1 MTDSE
6 LHVRLL
12 RSLAAAGVE
21 VASVEDLVQ
30 LSGGASRNTYSFVAA
45 EPSGARRRLVL
56 QAERHGGIDRDLGAR
71 EQVAI
76 MRAAVEAGAPV
87 PEPVA
92 CGDGAHGL
100 GTPWL
105 VTDHVAG
112 ESIARRILR
121 DDRYHEARSR
131 LTAQCAAALAAIH
144 RLDATRLGLEPTG
157 DPLAEWQERM
167 DLLGHAHPAFE
178 LAFRW
183 LADRRPPPRP
193 AGFVHG
199 DFRLGNLLVDEHGLR
214 AVLDWELAHAGD
226 PIEDLGWLCT
236 PAWRFGSPH
245 PVAGV
250 GDYRELLDAYEVASG
265 VRIEPAHLEWWVVFG
280 ALRWGIICIVQS
292 ETHRSGVHRSVELAT
307 IGRRVCENELDVLD
321 LITWT

>member
-1 MTDSE
+1 MTDPDIAD
-6 LHVRLL
+6 RLA
-12 RSLAAAGVE
+12 RSLRAAGVE
-21 VASVEDLVQ
+21 VATVADIVQ
-30 LSGGASRNTYSFVAA
+30 LSGGASRNTYSFVAVDD
-45 EPSGARRRLVL
+45 SGSRRRIVL
-56 QAERHGGIDRDLGAR
+56 QAQRQGGIDRDLGVV
-71 EQVAI
+71 EQAGILKAAI
-76 MRAAVEAGAPV
+76 DAGAPV

-92 CGDGAHGL
+92 SGDGADGL

-105 VTDHVAG
+105 VTDHVEG

-121 DDRYHEARSR
+121 DDRYREARSR
-131 LTAQCAAALAAIH
+131 LTAQCATALAAIH
-144 RLDATRLGLEPTG
+144 RIDATGLDLEPSA
-157 DPLAEWQERM
+157 DPLTEWQERM
-167 DLLGHAHPAFE
+167 DMFGHPHPAFE

-199 DFRLGNLLVDEHGLR
+199 DFRLGNLLVDETGLR

-250 GDYRELLDAYEVASG
+250 GDNDELLDAYEAASG
-265 VRIEPAHLEWWVVFG
+265 VRVEPAHLEWWVVFG
-280 ALRWGIICIVQS
+280 ALRWGIICIVQA

-307 IGRRVCENELDVLD
+307 IGRRVCENELDVLE
-321 LITWT
+321 LIS